1 MDGGEFDQGAMNGGA
16 LGAEQPFYG
25 LNGGYTQNPQNA
37 NYGQAS
43 GQTYPGQYQN
53 NNPQMTD
60 GGVSPC
66 PAGDYI
72 SQAPAGPPKVENSHL
87 QKCLNVWYAKNVPL
101 PPVIKWTKIG
111 GGVSVFGIGGNAI
124 TDQGNT
130 APNKSI
136 VLIEPPVSVLS
147 TQRWNLLNPSGLYC
161 IKSSTSVIS
170 NVIVNLAQ
178 GAFLTESSVNV
189 NVLSKNPQGLS
200 GVNVMSD
207 IRVRTLGGASY

>member
-1 MDGGEFDQGAMNGGA
+1 M
-16 LGAEQPFYG
+16 
-25 LNGGYTQNPQNA
+25 
-37 NYGQAS
+37 
-43 GQTYPGQYQN
+43 
-53 NNPQMTD
+53 
-60 GGVSPC
+60 
-66 PAGDYI
+66 
-72 SQAPAGPPKVENSHL
+72 
-87 QKCLNVWYAKNVPL
+87 
-101 PPVIKWTKIG
+101 
-111 GGVSVFGIGGNAI
+111 FGIGGNAI